1 MESLVKLS
9 MNLGAGV
16 SKYPIICFLSLTAAV
31 STAYAANL
39 RLNIEGLEGQPNQNV
54 RVQLSTIS
62 QDEVVPNGRFRARVT
77 KAIEDGLKPLGYYQ
91 PKIEFNKVF
100 CPRHHHPFHR
110 QYVSI
115 IYSRFSDVWSDNSRS
130 KPASFD

>member
-1 MESLVKLS
+1 M
-9 MNLGAGV
+9 

-91 PKIEFNKVF
+91 PKIEFSYQENK
-100 CPRHHHPFHR
+100 PPA
-110 QYVSI
+110 
-115 IYSRFSDVWSDNSRS
+115 RS
-130 KPASFD
+130 VLTAKVTLGEPIRVQGVNIELEGGAKNDLTMPK